1 MLEGL
6 ILSRLCPAGW
16 DEARLDKLCDNFIAG
31 FFHSSMRALLG
42 GAPPRQPEREDDEAA
57 ESSDSAPYCAG
68 DAERLAVQ
76 STSED
81 DDVGAGACCLPQMS
95 CSCLFKQIDV

>member
-68 DAERLAVQ
+68 
-76 STSED
+76 
-81 DDVGAGACCLPQMS
+81 ACCLPQMS